1 MSVKYKK
8 YAVAACARPSI
19 PRMISL
25 SKDKKSPTWILTRTD
40 SEGYH
45 RQLNLT
51 ADELDEIVAIWTGK
65 PQA

>member
-1 MSVKYKK
+1 
-8 YAVAACARPSI
+8 
-19 PRMISL
+19 MISL
-25 SKDKKSPTWILTRTD
+25 SKDKKSPTWTLTRTD